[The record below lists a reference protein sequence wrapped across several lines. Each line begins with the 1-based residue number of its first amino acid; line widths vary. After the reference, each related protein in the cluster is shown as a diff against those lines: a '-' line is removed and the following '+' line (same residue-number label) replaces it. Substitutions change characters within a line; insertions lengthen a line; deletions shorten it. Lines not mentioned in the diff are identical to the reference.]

1 MLDDE
6 LKLQLSLAIPAGLTD
21 DVVIVLSTEDAVSS
35 IAVVRGASIEPRGDL
50 VYADVAREH
59 ANVVI
64 SRLRSLGVAQEGTLR
79 ITPVETWLSKAAL
92 DAAERAPG
100 SGADAV
106 IWPEV
111 GARAYAESE
120 LNGTYLIFMVLATM
134 IAAIAI
140 VLDSQVLVIGAM
152 VLGPEFGPIAAL
164 GLALVL
170 KRRALFGFAL
180 RTLVVGFAVSIA
192 VVTAAAVVTRLAG
205 WVRPEMILADRPG
218 TGFIYHPDGWSFA
231 VAVMAAIA
239 GVLSLTSGRM
249 GGLSGVF
256 ISVTTVPAAGNIA
269 LGLAF
274 WLPDEILG
282 SAAQLGINLVAM
294 MLAGWLTL
302 LVQEKLIGRLP
313 VNPFQRD
320 MYQRRRNEMLR
331 RS

>member
-1 MLDDE
+1 M
-6 LKLQLSLAIPAGLTD
+6 LQLSLAIPADLTD
-21 DVVIVLSTEDAVSS
+21 DVVIVLSTEAAVSS

-64 SRLRSLGVAQEGTLR
+64 TRLRSLGVAQQGTLH
-79 ITPVETWLSKAAL
+79 ITPVDTWLSKAAL

-134 IAAIAI
+134 IAAIGIA
-140 VLDSQVLVIGAM
+140 LDSQVLIIGAM

-170 KRRALFGFAL
+170 RRRALFGFAL
-180 RTLVVGFAVSIA
+180 RTLVIGFAASIA
-192 VVTAAAVVTRLAG
+192 VVTVAALVARFAG
-205 WVRPEMILADRPG
+205 WVQPAAILADRPG
-218 TGFIYHPDGWSFA
+218 TSFIYHPDGWSFA
-231 VAVMAAIA
+231 VAVMAAVA

-274 WLPDEILG
+274 WLPNEIVG
-282 SAAQLGINLVAM
+282 SSAQLGINLVAM
-294 MLAGWLTL
+294 MLAGWITL
-302 LVQEKLIGRLP
+302 LVQEKLVGRLP
-313 VNPFQRD
+313 VNPFLRD
-320 MYQRRRNEMLR
+320 KYQRRRKEMLR
-331 RS
+331 RP

>member
-1 MLDDE
+1 M
-6 LKLQLSLAIPAGLTD
+6 LQLRLAIPADLTE
-21 DVVIVLSTEDAVSS
+21 DVVLVLSTEPSVSS
-35 IAVVRGASIEPRGDL
+35 LAVMRGASLLPKGDI
-50 VYADVAREH
+50 VHADVAREH
-59 ANVVI
+59 ANPVI
-64 SRLRSLGVAQEGTLR
+64 TRLRDLGVARRGTLH
-79 ITPVETWLSKAAL
+79 IDPVETWLSKAAL
-92 DAAERAPG
+92 DAEIQTPG
-100 SGADAV
+100 SAADSV

-111 GARAYAESE
+111 GARAYSDSE
-120 LNGTYLIFMVLATM
+120 LNGTYLIFMVLATL

-180 RTLVVGFAVSIA
+180 RTLLIGFGVSILVTTLIA
-192 VVTAAAVVTRLAG
+192 VIVRAFG
-205 WVRPEMILADRPG
+205 WVEPALIASERPATR
-218 TGFIYHPDGWSFA
+218 FIYHPDGWSFA

-274 WLPDEILG
+274 WVPEEIIG
-282 SAAQLGINLVAM
+282 SATQLAINLVAM

-302 LVQEKLIGRLP
+302 FVQDKLVNRLP

-320 MYQRRRNEMLR
+320 MYERRRRDMLR
-331 RS
+331 RPGP

>member
-1 MLDDE
+1 MPIGHRHFARLPDQAVLDDE
-6 LKLQLSLAIPAGLTD
+6 RMLQLSLAIPTDLTD

-64 SRLRSLGVAQEGTLR
+64 ARLRSLGVAQEGTLR
-79 ITPVETWLSKAAL
+79 ITSVDTWLSKAGL

-170 KRRALFGFAL
+170 RRRALFGFAL
-180 RTLVVGFAVSIA
+180 RTLRARFRGLDRRGHPRCTGDPPGRVGGTGNDPRRPSRHRLHLPP
-192 VVTAAAVVTRLAG
+192 RLAG
-205 WVRPEMILADRPG
+205 
-218 TGFIYHPDGWSFA
+218 
-231 VAVMAAIA
+231 
-239 GVLSLTSGRM
+239 
-249 GGLSGVF
+249 
-256 ISVTTVPAAGNIA
+256 
-269 LGLAF
+269 
-274 WLPDEILG
+274 
-282 SAAQLGINLVAM
+282 
-294 MLAGWLTL
+294 
-302 LVQEKLIGRLP
+302 
-313 VNPFQRD
+313 
-320 MYQRRRNEMLR
+320 
-331 RS
+331 RSPWP

>member
-1 MLDDE
+1 M
-6 LKLQLSLAIPAGLTD
+6 LQLRMAIPTDMTD
-21 DVVIVLSTEDAVSS
+21 DVVIILSTETTVSS

-50 VYADVAREH
+50 VYADVAREQ
-59 ANVVI
+59 ANAVI
-64 SRLRSLGVAQEGTLR
+64 TRLRSLGVAQAGTMH
-79 ITPVETWLSKAAL
+79 IEQVDTWLSKAAL

-120 LNGTYLIFMVLATM
+120 LNGTYLIFMVLATL
-134 IAAIAI
+134 IASTAI

-152 VLGPEFGPIAAL
+152 VMGPEFGPIAAL

-180 RTLVVGFAVSIA
+180 RTLLVGFAVSIA
-192 VVTAAAVVTRLAG
+192 VTTLIALVVRFAG
-205 WVRPEMILADRPG
+205 WVQPAAILADRPG

-231 VAVMAAIA
+231 VAVMAAVA

-274 WLPDEILG
+274 WLPEEIAG

-294 MLAGWLTL
+294 MLAGWITL
-302 LVQEKLIGRLP
+302 LVQQQVAGRLP

-320 MYQRRRNEMLR
+320 MYQRRRKDMLR
-331 RS
+331 RP

>member
-1 MLDDE
+1 
-6 LKLQLSLAIPAGLTD
+6 
-21 DVVIVLSTEDAVSS
+21 
-35 IAVVRGASIEPRGDL
+35 
-50 VYADVAREH
+50 
-59 ANVVI
+59 
-64 SRLRSLGVAQEGTLR
+64 
-79 ITPVETWLSKAAL
+79 
-92 DAAERAPG
+92 
-100 SGADAV
+100 
-106 IWPEV
+106 
-111 GARAYAESE
+111 
-120 LNGTYLIFMVLATM
+120 
-134 IAAIAI
+134 

-180 RTLVVGFAVSIA
+180 RTLLIGFAVSIA
-192 VVTAAAVVTRLAG
+192 VTTLVALMVRFAG
-205 WVRPEMILADRPG
+205 WVQPAVILADRPG

-231 VAVMAAIA
+231 VAVMAAVA

-256 ISVTTVPAAGNIA
+256 ISVTTVPASANIA

-274 WLPDEILG
+274 WLPEELAG

-294 MLAGWLTL
+294 MIAGWLTL
-302 LVQEKLIGRLP
+302 LIQQKVAGRLP

-331 RS
+331 RP